1 MTLFSPPFPSPSLP
15 LSEKN
20 QTAYYVNYINQNLF
34 DNKLLQPNN
43 LPSSPLPDQP
53 QLLATSPRTN
63 VQPED
68 VPLDIGDL
76 YGAISYTIH
85 HQIPLKKTLDG
96 RQLNILKRFFDVVE
110 RYFPSDD
117 PKFTEFIHG
126 LNQFLKSKEQSL
138 DIQQEYLD
146 YLKKNDYD
154 FKSKFNGWNTCKGS
168 QPKYRGYTC
177 SLWSLFHTM
186 TLSEYIKE
194 KDTQK
199 WVNLHEVLYTM
210 RDYIGTFFSC
220 TDCAQHF
227 TGMATDLENE
237 LKYPNSSVL
246 WLWSRHNRVNQRLK
260 GDLTEDPEHPKGVYP
275 YQKDCPQCYAPNG
288 EFIESEVMRY
298 LVSRYGQVK
307 KAEPKQNEP
316 KHVDEQPQSDK
327 LTFQSDPDT
336 FKNNRVFSYADYSL
350 IVMLYALIATI
361 VISVFFYLPIKIK
374 RKAKARQAKYLDA

>member
-1 MTLFSPPFPSPSLP
+1 M
-15 LSEKN
+15 SEKN

-34 DNKLLQPNN
+34 DNKLLQPNSTN
-43 LPSSPLPDQP
+43 QQTDGPQP
-53 QLLATSPRTN
+53 NGNTSPRTN

-68 VPLDIGDL
+68 VPLSIGDL
-76 YGAISYTIH
+76 YGAISYTLY

-126 LNQFLKSKEQSL
+126 LNQFLKSKEQEL
-138 DIQQEYLD
+138 DIRDYLN

-154 FKSKFNGWNTCKGS
+154 FKSKFPGWTTCRGS
-168 QPKYRGYTC
+168 QRTYRGYTC

-199 WVNLHEVLYTM
+199 WVNLHEVLYSM

-220 TDCAQHF
+220 TNCAQHF
-227 TGMATDLENE
+227 ASMATDLENE

-275 YQKDCPQCYAPNG
+275 YQKDCPQCYSPNG
-288 EFIESEVMRY
+288 EFIEAEVMRY
-298 LVSRYGQVK
+298 LISRYGQVK
-307 KAEPKQNEP
+307 KSEP

-327 LTFQSDPDT
+327 LTFKSDPDT
-336 FKNNRVFSYADYSL
+336 FKDNRVFSYTDYSL

-361 VISVFFYLPIKIK
+361 VVSVFFYLPIRIK
-374 RKAKARQAKYLDA
+374 RKAKARQTANSKYLDV